1 MPSDLASLRAELREL
16 RKQHV
21 KPVSK
26 MRKGDI
32 SEEVRKLRE
41 TRETTPPVAAVPSAP
56 VKELHSV
63 VETVKEAKKKEFPV
77 APAEMPK
84 KKVSGPKSSSGSTAA
99 AKGKKDVVAK
109 KVSKADLMRLL
120 EKMSDDE

>member
-1 MPSDLASLRAELREL
+1 MPSDLSAMRAELREL
-16 RKQHV
+16 RKEKM

-32 SEEVRKLRE
+32 SEEIRTLRE
-41 TRETTPPVAAVPSAP
+41 VRETVPPVAAVPSAP

-77 APAEMPK
+77 APAEAPK
-84 KKVSGPKSSSGSTAA
+84 KKIQSGKPSSAKAAPVKS
-99 AKGKKDVVAK
+99 KNDVVSK